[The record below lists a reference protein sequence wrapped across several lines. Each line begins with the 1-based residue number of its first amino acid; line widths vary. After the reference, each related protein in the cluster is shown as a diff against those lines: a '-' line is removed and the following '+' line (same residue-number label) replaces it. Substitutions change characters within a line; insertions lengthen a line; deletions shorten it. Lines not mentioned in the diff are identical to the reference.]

1 MLPNQENWKW
11 CSKCAVLFYTG
22 NAPCRANNGTHD
34 LSGSSNYFIPINEN
48 APGQKGWRW
57 CKKCQVLSW
66 VGNEIGSC
74 QADGNH
80 DISESSEYHVLLAS
94 DDDKEG
100 WKADMKQYRKCQGL
114 TYMDGEKKE
123 CVGGGHH
130 DFSES
135 GWYVLCSNGEPRSQA
150 EIGHNQWH
158 WCKDHQLLCHDGNTS
173 CAAGVVHISVG
184 SSNYKLKVALK
195 GPTPNIQTGWH

>member
-1 MLPNQENWKW
+1 MLPNQENWKL

-57 CKKCQVLSW
+57 CKKCQ
-66 VGNEIGSC
+66 
-74 QADGNH
+74 
-80 DISESSEYHVLLAS
+80 
-94 DDDKEG
+94 
-100 WKADMKQYRKCQGL
+100 GL
-114 TYMDGEKKE
+114 TYMDEEKKE

-173 CAAGVVHISVG
+173 CAAGVATLAWAAATT
-184 SSNYKLKVALK
+184 SSRLR
-195 GPTPNIQTGWH
+195 